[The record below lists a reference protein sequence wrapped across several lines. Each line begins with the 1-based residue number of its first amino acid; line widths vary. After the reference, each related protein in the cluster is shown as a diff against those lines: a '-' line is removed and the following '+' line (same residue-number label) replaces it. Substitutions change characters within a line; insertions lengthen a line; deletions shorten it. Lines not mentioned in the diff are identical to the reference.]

1 MEKDGTT
8 LVMPDITK
16 GCMLVTIYGSEIA
29 LIENFKSII
38 EYSDSIIKLQGKQ
51 KRLVIRGRTVYA
63 ISVMDIHVCH
73 MQPYRSM
80 IPILPWLFRS

>member
-51 KRLVIRGRTVYA
+51 KRLVIR
-63 ISVMDIHVCH
+63 
-73 MQPYRSM
+73 
-80 IPILPWLFRS
+80 

>member
-38 EYSDSIIKLQGKQ
+38 EYSDSIIKLQG
-51 KRLVIRGRTVYA
+51 
-63 ISVMDIHVCH
+63 
-73 MQPYRSM
+73 
-80 IPILPWLFRS
+80 

>member
-38 EYSDSIIKLQGKQ
+38 EYSDSIIKLKGKQ
-51 KRLVIRGRTVYA
+51 KRLVIRGRELSIERYTKG
-63 ISVMDIHVCH
+63 DCKVCGVVEEF
-73 MQPYRSM
+73 S
-80 IPILPWLFRS
+80 FE

>member
-51 KRLVIRGRTVYA
+51 KRLVYGAVNCQLNDIQKETVKSA
-63 ISVMDIHVCH
+63 E
-73 MQPYRSM
+73 
-80 IPILPWLFRS
+80 W

>member
-29 LIENFKSII
+29 LIENFKS
-38 EYSDSIIKLQGKQ
+38 
-51 KRLVIRGRTVYA
+51 RLVIRGRELSIERYTKG
-63 ISVMDIHVCH
+63 DCKVCGVVEEF
-73 MQPYRSM
+73 S
-80 IPILPWLFRS
+80 FE